1 MKLPKW
7 LRRKEKQP
15 AKKQEELGFAEI
27 KGKQPLYETK
37 LLQPNAIKQPALIP
51 RLAREKLGR
60 EPKDTVEE
68 AMASGAPFNKRRDHY
83 ATVVAREYTH
93 FGNTIPREEFVEKVN
108 RLIEEDKKREEQTKI
123 KKKK

>member
-1 MKLPKW
+1 MNLPRI
-7 LRRKEKQP
+7 LRRKKEQP
-15 AKKQEELGFAEI
+15 KKENTSIGFAEV

-37 LLQPNAIKQPALIP
+37 LLQPNIIKAPALIP

-60 EPKDTVEE
+60 EPKDPVEE

-83 ATVVAREYTH
+83 ATVVAREYTN
-93 FGNTIPREEFVEKVN
+93 FGNSIPTEEFVEKVN
-108 RLIEEDKKREEQTKI
+108 KLIEEDKKREEQTKL